1 MKHGF
6 MSKLGAVAV
15 VGLVL
20 SAGSAS
26 AQNVVGIGTTKGGAN
41 AAVGA
46 AISKVVSDSAGFQ
59 MRPQKM
65 GGTQQYLPIVNEG
78 KLEFGVSNIM
88 QVGMA
93 HDGTGM
99 SEGQPAP
106 NLRIIATL
114 MEFRNGVIVANNSGI
129 NTLADLKG
137 KRVPDGYASAPLFE
151 VFKNTFL
158 ESAGLSDKDVK
169 LVPVVNLPKSWAAFK
184 EGKVDMT
191 IAAAGAGAIKG
202 MEAAIK
208 GGVKFIPVIDSP
220 AARKALPRT
229 SFRVVEPNDKSV
241 ALKKPTLVNV
251 YEYVLFSNAKVSDD
265 VAYKVAKAIHT
276 NEKALR
282 ATSPLWKTYD
292 AKNLAK
298 PYDGLK
304 YHPGAAKYYKEV
316 GLR

>member
-1 MKHGF
+1 MSYKSV
-6 MSKLGAVAV
+6 SKLGMAAL
-15 VGLVL
+15 VGISLGAFQVN
-20 SAGSAS
+20 
-26 AQNVVGIGTTKGGAN
+26 AQEVVGIGTTKGGAN

-99 SEGQPAP
+99 SKGHPAP

-114 MEFRNGVIVANNSGI
+114 MEFRNGVIVGRNSGI
-129 NTLADLKG
+129 NSLADLKG
-137 KRVPDGYASAPLFE
+137 KRVPDGYASSPLFE

-158 ESAGLSDKDVK
+158 QSAGLSDSDVK
-169 LVPVVNLPKSWAAFK
+169 LVPVVNLPKSWGAFK
-184 EGKVDMT
+184 SGKVDMT
-191 IAAAGAGAIKG
+191 IAAAGAGPLKG
-202 MEAAIK
+202 MKAAIK
-208 GGVKFIPVIDSP
+208 GGVKFIPVIDTP

-229 SFRVVEPNDKSV
+229 SFRVVKPNDKSV
-241 ALKKPTLVNV
+241 ALVKPTMVNV
-251 YEYVLFSNAKVSDD
+251 YEYVLFANSKVSND
-265 VAYKVAKAIHT
+265 VAYKVAKAVYE

-282 ATSPLWKTYD
+282 ASSPLWKTYNS
-292 AKNLAK
+292 KNIGKA
-298 PYDGLK
+298 YDGLK
-304 YHPGAAKYYKEV
+304 YHPGAAKYYKEK
-316 GLR
+316 GLQ